1 MDRAKLATCFIASAS
16 LLAAGCASIVSKS
29 DWPVTFKSNPSGA
42 KIVVRDHN
50 GTELHSGTTPLT
62 VTLHASKGYLQA
74 ATYNFEVTQD
84 GFKPATGT
92 VNAGLNGWFWGNFG
106 FGGLIGFLVVDPLTG
121 AAFKLPPE
129 ASVDLMPVQTAD
141 STSSLTILTLN
152 DVPEHLKS
160 KLIPLRQEGL
170 PR

>member
-1 MDRAKLATCFIASAS
+1 MNPAKLALSFVVSISF
-16 LLAAGCASIVSKS
+16 LAAGCASIVSKS

-42 KIVVRDHN
+42 KIVVRDHK
-50 GTELHSGTTPLT
+50 GTELHTGTTPLT

-74 ATYNFEVTQD
+74 ATYNFEVTQE

-92 VNAGLNGWFWGNFG
+92 VNAGLNGWFFGNFG

-129 ASVDLMPVQTAD
+129 ASVDLMPIQTAD
-141 STSSLTILTLN
+141 TTPSLTILTLN
-152 DVPEHLKS
+152 EIPDHLKS
-160 KLIPLRQEGL
+160 QLIPLR
-170 PR
+170 